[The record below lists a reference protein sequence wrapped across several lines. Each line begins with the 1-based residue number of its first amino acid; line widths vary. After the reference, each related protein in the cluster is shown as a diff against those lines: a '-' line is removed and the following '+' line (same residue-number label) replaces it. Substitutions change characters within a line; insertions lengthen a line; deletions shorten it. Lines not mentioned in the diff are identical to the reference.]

1 MVASPLNVVVVASAV
16 ALTGLF
22 VGGILRG
29 GPARGSDAGVRRVVA
44 GVVVGWAALV
54 FLLGARGAFAAH
66 ADRFDPWVV
75 LGIVVPV
82 LLGVLLFSTVPSLRR
97 LAGTLPTPWL
107 IGLQIY
113 RVVGFTFVVAAW
125 QGRIPFEFA
134 LPAGLGDFAIGVL
147 APLVALS
154 LARGRRGSH
163 ALAVAWNLAGI
174 ADLVVAVTLGVLTSP
189 TTIQVLALG
198 HANAEVTRFPF
209 VLIPAFAVPASLLLH
224 VLTLWRLGASRRGR
238 LGTQRAQARA
248 GFLTSARRQS

>member
-1 MVASPLNVVVVASAV
+1 
-16 ALTGLF
+16 
-22 VGGILRG
+22 
-29 GPARGSDAGVRRVVA
+29 
-44 GVVVGWAALV
+44 VGWAALV

-66 ADRFDPWVV
+66 ADRFDPWVL
-75 LGIVVPV
+75 LGITVPV
-82 LLGVLLFSTVPSLRR
+82 LLGVLLFSRVASLRR
-97 LAGTLPTPWL
+97 LAAALPTPGL

-113 RVVGFTFVVAAW
+113 RVFGFTFLIAAW

-134 LPAGLGDFAIGVL
+134 LAAGLGDFAIGVL

-154 LARGRRGSH
+154 LARGARGSH

-189 TTIQVLALG
+189 STIQVLALG

-224 VLTLWRLGASRRGR
+224 VLTLWRLGASRRP
-238 LGTQRAQARA
+238 AR
-248 GFLTSARRQS
+248 SPARRTSDGWAPGGLPRA

>member
-1 MVASPLNVVVVASAV
+1 MVASPLNVVEVASAV

-22 VGGILRG
+22 VGGILWG
-29 GPARGSDAGVRRVVA
+29 GRERRSDPGVRRVVA
-44 GVVVGWAALV
+44 GAVVGWVALV
-54 FLLGARGAFAAH
+54 FVLGARGAFAAH
-66 ADRFDPWVV
+66 ADRFDPWVPLAV
-75 LGIVVPV
+75 TVPV

-97 LAGTLPTPWL
+97 LAATLPTPWL

-113 RVVGFTFVVAAW
+113 RVVGFTFVIAAW

-134 LPAGLGDFAIGVL
+134 LPAGLGDFAIGLL

-174 ADLVVAVTLGVLTSP
+174 ADLIVAVTLGVLTSP
-189 TTIQVLALG
+189 STIQVLALG

-224 VLTLWRLGASRRGR
+224 VLTLWRLGGSRRPARSPASRTSGGWAPGG
-238 LGTQRAQARA
+238 LPRA
-248 GFLTSARRQS
+248 

>member
-1 MVASPLNVVVVASAV
+1 MVASPLNVVEVASAV

-22 VGGILRG
+22 VGGILWG
-29 GPARGSDAGVRRVVA
+29 GQERHSDAGVRRWVA
-44 GVVVGWAALV
+44 GAVVGWAALV

-66 ADRFDPWVV
+66 ADRFDPWVPLAV
-75 LGIVVPV
+75 TVPV
-82 LLGVLLFSTVPSLRR
+82 LVGVLLFSTVPSLRR
-97 LAGTLPTPWL
+97 LAATLPTPWL
-107 IGLQIY
+107 IGLQVY
-113 RVVGFTFVVAAW
+113 RVVGFTFVIAAW

-134 LPAGLGDFAIGVL
+134 LPAGLGDFAIGLL

-189 TTIQVLALG
+189 STIQVLALG

-224 VLTLWRLGASRRGR
+224 GLTLWRLGGSRRP
-238 LGTQRAQARA
+238 ARSPA
-248 GFLTSARRQS
+248 SQTSGSWAPAS